1 MRLHQDDQLIAELT
15 DAVPIPKARIALGD
29 MGRSK
34 LYQELAAGNLRAVK
48 QGSRTLITV
57 ESIRSY
63 QETRRT
69 PATYRP
75 FVRQPSRFDDLER
88 RNRRRRRKAIG
99 G

>member
-1 MRLHQDDQLIAELT
+1 VRLHQDDQLIAELT
-15 DAVPIPKARIALGD
+15 DAVPIPKARLALGD

-48 QGSRTLITV
+48 QGARTLITV

-63 QETRRT
+63 QETRRK
-69 PATYRP
+69 PATFRP
-75 FVRQPSRFDDLER
+75 PVRQPSRFDDLER
-88 RNRRRRRKAIG
+88 RKHRRRRGVRG